1 MCWDIAYSSNS
12 SKATY
17 TFSDVFRGNVY
28 KMVNAI
34 ESGIIKDAGLFGGSF
49 FDSIVLQIDEE
60 KKGYTTTVAQ
70 NKLDFGCLKAAV
82 NIAYGETTKV
92 QCTKSVNVATFQLNE
107 NYVQNLLI
115 IKQRE
120 NVVEEKQL
128 IDKNLKFKGF
138 KSYDSLRYV
147 KAPNYGSKFLED
159 SDTIWSVVFA
169 MDTSM
174 VRNKQ
179 IWLVG
184 DPTEKTTS
192 SYVTKA
198 MHVSSYTTEMLITKL
213 FDPKF
218 LEVIAYAGGLWFFI
232 SQMTVGLIAK
242 KYALNSQTIDLRNDT
257 DVMEFSKTKV

>member
-1 MCWDIAYSSNS
+1 
-12 SKATY
+12 
-17 TFSDVFRGNVY
+17 
-28 KMVNAI
+28 
-34 ESGIIKDAGLFGGSF
+34 
-49 FDSIVLQIDEE
+49 
-60 KKGYTTTVAQ
+60 
-70 NKLDFGCLKAAV
+70 
-82 NIAYGETTKV
+82 
-92 QCTKSVNVATFQLNE
+92 
-107 NYVQNLLI
+107 
-115 IKQRE
+115 
-120 NVVEEKQL
+120 VVEEKQL
-128 IDKNLKFKGF
+128 IDSNLKFKGF

-147 KAPNYGSKFLED
+147 KAPNYGATFLED

-169 MDTSM
+169 MDTSV

-198 MHVSSYTTEMLITKL
+198 HHVSSYTTEMLLTKL

-242 KYALNSQTIDLRNDT
+242 RYALNSQTIELRNDT
-257 DVMEFSKTKV
+257 DVMEFSKTKAQD